1 MADWVIPKNIHT
13 HGRSRSSMSTTATST
28 HIRIPHRDM
37 STPIRIRMQKGTHIH
52 IRMAETIMR
61 THIEKKDIH
70 IRIERTAQGKG
81 EAIMK
86 TRKLIALV
94 LCLLMTTLAL
104 AGCGGS
110 STSGSGDEQASTAS
124 TEGYP
129 VTVKNYDRE
138 VTVDKKPEKVLTL
151 GPNCTELFAALGLGD
166 LVIGRSLVNHSRGPL
181 DEYADIVNNIPELNH
196 SSATREG
203 VLSSGA
209 DFIYTLD
216 WEIGEEG
223 VVIEEV
229 EKQGMNV
236 FVNQAKTLDDQY
248 DEIRSI
254 GKIFQ
259 VEDKA
264 EAFIKD
270 QQDRIAAVQE
280 KVKDQ
285 EPVKVLVY
293 DSGNDGVFTCS
304 GTNFETLLIELAGG
318 KNIFDDL
325 KEKDWVT
332 VSYEE
337 AIKRDPDVILIHD
350 YDSPSVEEKIKE
362 IKTNPVLSKLDCVKN
377 DRFATIELESVLP
390 GDRMAYTVE
399 KLSKEFYPDLF
410 K

>member
-1 MADWVIPKNIHT
+1 MKKN
-13 HGRSRSSMSTTATST
+13 R
-28 HIRIPHRDM
+28 
-37 STPIRIRMQKGTHIH
+37 
-52 IRMAETIMR
+52 
-61 THIEKKDIH
+61 
-70 IRIERTAQGKG
+70 
-81 EAIMK
+81 
-86 TRKLIALV
+86 LIALI
-94 LCLLMTTLAL
+94 LCLVMAMLTLSA
-104 AGCGGS
+104 CGGS
-110 STSGSGDEQASTAS
+110 EGSGSAEGEQSAASA
-124 TEGYP
+124 EGYP
-129 VTVKNYDRE
+129 VTVQNYDRE
-138 VTVDKKPEKVLTL
+138 VTVDKRPEKVLTL

-196 SSATREG
+196 SSATREA

-209 DFIYTLD
+209 DFIYAID

-223 VVIEEV
+223 VVLEEV

-236 FVNQAKTLDDQY
+236 LVNQAKTLDQQY

-270 QQDRIAAVQE
+270 QQDRIAAVQD

-318 KNIFDDL
+318 KNVFDDID
-325 KEKDWVT
+325 EKDWVT

-337 AIKRDPDVILIHD
+337 AIKREPDVILIHD
-350 YDSPSVEEKIKE
+350 YDSPSVEEKIQE

-377 DRFATIELESVLP
+377 ERFATIELESVLP
-390 GDRMAYTVE
+390 GDRMAYSVE
-399 KLSKEFYPDLF
+399 KMAKDFYPDLF